1 MSWEH
6 ILLDKQ
12 NQIATITLN
21 RPDKSNSFGGRM
33 RIELLEAVEDAG
45 SDPDVRVIV
54 ITGAGNDFCI
64 GGDREEFFKGT
75 SQASLKTTPSDRY
88 TMHKVV
94 LAINTIEKPF
104 IAAVNGQA
112 SGGGVNL
119 AMACDIRIASEKAKF
134 TQSFVRAGFFPD
146 WGAIYFLPR
155 LVGYSKAAELLLTA
169 ETVNAAEALRI
180 GMVNQVAPHE
190 DLLRHTYEF
199 AGKILKNAPVPITL
213 IKRGLQSPDLEALQ
227 QALDFESY
235 AIQVCR
241 NTEDNKEGVK
251 ALVEKRPAV
260 FKGF

>member
-6 ILLDKQ
+6 VLLDKQ

-21 RPDKSNSFGGRM
+21 RPEKSNSFGGRM
-33 RIELLEAVEDAG
+33 RVELLEAVEDAG
-45 SDPDVRVIV
+45 SDPEMRVVV
-54 ITGAGNDFCI
+54 ITGAGDDFCI

-75 SQASLKTTPSDRY
+75 SQASLKANPGDRY

-94 LAINTIEKPF
+94 LAINSIEKPF

-119 AMACDIRIASEKAKF
+119 ALACDLRIASEKAKF
-134 TQSFVRAGFFPD
+134 IQSFARAGFFPD
-146 WGAIYFLPR
+146 WGAIFFLPR

-169 ETVNAAEALRI
+169 DAVSASEALRI

-190 DLLRHTYEF
+190 DLMRHTYEF
-199 AGKILKNAPVPITL
+199 AGKIIKNAPVPITL
-213 IKRGLQSPDLEALQ
+213 IKRGLQSEYIKALH

-241 NTEDNKEGVK
+241 NTEDIKEGIK

-260 FKGF
+260 FRGF